1 MKDNKLNLNTHTT
14 EYKTCDKCCYDI
26 LDSDGDVM
34 EHYCFD
40 DNLIAGVDFSES
52 INQLNNL

>member
-1 MKDNKLNLNTHTT
+1 MIN
-14 EYKTCDKCCYDI
+14 EIYITCDKCCYDI

-40 DNLIAGVDFSES
+40 DNLIAGVDFSDS
-52 INQLNNL
+52 INQLNEL